1 MNLTHDDIA
10 DLRVECR
17 AARLEAL
24 AADTDRADARHGHAA
39 EHDAR
44 WAVIRDAAVARVAG
58 VEWSTDDHPI
68 DTIARL
74 LAALAFVDGGDTFV
88 AAAVDGEIEWVR
100 DADELAGLLAGVE
113 HALVRFTV
121 AGEKHNAVWVLE
133 DGAWVGLPM

>member
-1 MNLTHDDIA
+1 MTHDDIA
-10 DLRVECR
+10 DIAAASRSVRL
-17 AARLEAL
+17 ARLQ
-24 AADTDRADARHGHAA
+24 ADTDRAAGNHGFAALHDGRADAR
-39 EHDAR
+39 
-44 WAVIRDAAVARVAG
+44 RDAAVARVAG
-58 VEWSTDDHPI
+58 VNWSTDDHPI

-88 AAAVDGEIEWVR
+88 AAAVDGEVEWVR
-100 DADELAGLLAGVE
+100 DPAELADLLAGVE